1 MFPRHTATNTII
13 PVMLYTALALQR
25 KRCIQVT
32 LINEFNGDIPIEL
45 YTSAGLR
52 TSRFLQY
59 DRTCPLSRSMK
70 TI

>member
-32 LINEFNGDIPIEL
+32 LINEGDIPIEL

-59 DRTCPLSRSMK
+59 ELSRSMK